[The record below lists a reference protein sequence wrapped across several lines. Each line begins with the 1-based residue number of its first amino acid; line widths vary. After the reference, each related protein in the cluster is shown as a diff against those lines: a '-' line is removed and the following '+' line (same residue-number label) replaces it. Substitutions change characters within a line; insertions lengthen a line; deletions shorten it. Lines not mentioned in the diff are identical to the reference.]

1 MDIDMDRNGD
11 SLKIIIDGNIDAT
24 GGPKLAAALQEAMG
38 MQGLKDVVFN
48 LAMVRTIS
56 SSGIGKLMNF
66 FKYMTGKKA
75 RCESR
80 AYPISCTS
88 NSWRYI
94 SIGYSRWRG
103 KGAAP

>member
-24 GGPKLAAALQEAMG
+24 GGQKLAAALQEAMG

-66 FKYMTGKKA
+66 FKYIDGKKGA
-75 RCESR
+75 MRVKG
-80 AYPISCTS
+80 ISDQLYKQFLEIHLD
-88 NSWRYI
+88 RVFPVE
-94 SIGYSRWRG
+94 R
-103 KGAAP
+103 